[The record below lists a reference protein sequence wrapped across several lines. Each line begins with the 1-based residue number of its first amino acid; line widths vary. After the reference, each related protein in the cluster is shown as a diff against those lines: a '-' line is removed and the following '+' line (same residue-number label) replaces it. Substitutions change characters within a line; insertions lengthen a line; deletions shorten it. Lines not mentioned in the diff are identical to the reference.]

1 MACRDI
7 LERAAPTAF
16 YDPPTSSG
24 MARLAASIGS
34 SRYPSL
40 GGPAT
45 PSVVPTTV
53 FITSAIETLTEAQI
67 AEEPLAGSVLA
78 CIPGVRGIPA
88 PYSLAERPG

>member
-1 MACRDI
+1 MA
-7 LERAAPTAF
+7 ERNLHHLTGHDRPTAF

-24 MARLAASIGS
+24 MARMAASIGS

-53 FITSAIETLTEAQI
+53 FITSAAETLTEAQI
-67 AEEPLAGSVLA
+67 CGGAAG
-78 CIPGVRGIPA
+78 G
-88 PYSLAERPG
+88 ERPRVHPWGPGHPRAPIAG